1 MTDTTNTAETAETA
15 ETPETTYSLAE
26 LAKETRMGGAGT
38 ETSGREIRRIDLS
51 DFDAR
56 KAEITEQLWA
66 AATDIGFFQL
76 VQHGIGQSTVDEAFA
91 DAERFFALPEETKAR
106 HALKKGLNSGWE
118 SMTQVRPSIGTPDQK
133 ESYQLTRPHMDG
145 LWPDDE
151 LPGFRERTLG
161 FEARCRELAMRVLSC
176 FADKLGL
183 PDGFFTR
190 AHDPGSEQYQ
200 STLRMLHYFAVP
212 EDVEIPADVW
222 RAGAHTDFDCLTL
235 LFQRDGQGGLQVCP
249 GKEAE
254 AQEWTPVEPA
264 DTVITCNI
272 GDMLTRW
279 SDDRLPSNFHRV
291 KSPGPGDDRSAR
303 HSIAFFAQ
311 ADRDVVIEGPA
322 GRYPAITAADYIQ
335 QRIAAN
341 FTR

>member
-1 MTDTTNTAETAETA
+1 MTQTTH
-15 ETPETTYSLAE
+15 ETPYAMDE
-26 LAKETRMGGAGT
+26 LAKESRMGGAGT
-38 ETSGREIRRIDLS
+38 ETSAREIRRIDLR

-56 KAEITEQLWA
+56 RAEITEELWA

-76 VQHGIGQSTVDEAFA
+76 VHHGIPQELVDGAFT
-91 DAERFFALPEETKAR
+91 DAAAFFALPEETKAR
-106 HALKKGLNSGWE
+106 HALKKGLNAGWE

-145 LWPDDE
+145 LWPDDA
-151 LPGFRERTLG
+151 LPAFRGRSLQ
-161 FEARCRELAMRVLSC
+161 FEAHCRELAMKVLSC
-176 FADKLGL
+176 FADRLGL
-183 PDGFFTR
+183 PDGFFAR
-190 AHDPGSEQYQ
+190 AHDPASDAHQ

-212 EDVEIPADVW
+212 EEAEIPADVW

-264 DTVITCNI
+264 DTVITCN

-291 KSPGPGDDRSAR
+291 RSPGPGDDRSAR
-303 HSIAFFAQ
+303 YSIAFFAQ
-311 ADRDVVIEGPA
+311 ADKDVVIEGPQ
-322 GRYPAITAADYIQ
+322 GRYPPITAGDYIQ

-341 FTR
+341 FART